1 MYLPNFNM
9 IYKVIECI
17 ELKKLR
23 GEEEWKK
30 KYLIADENDNQL
42 YVMYWSKLKT
52 NPIVYDLDGSEVV
65 DAQFWFYSSCGYMYN
80 HGTTTMHKMLADHYG
95 ISRPGYTIDHINCCK
110 LDNRR
115 KNLRAATQGEQ
126 NSNRGSRSDKLAPP
140 QELVDA
146 GITELPRYVRWDG
159 SEKKFVIETHPF
171 LINEVRQGTRKKAT
185 MSGTKS
191 TKCTVLQKYQ
201 DIIAR
206 LEEMNDAINTNAEFK
221 QLKAQN
227 FAEYQAIRK
236 CILEHEGIADET
248 QAAPTAGGAP
258 TIESHRRTAAGKKTV
273 CALPPDSGLTVAD
286 IPKYCYYKAK
296 TESRGDKFVID
307 HHPDLVKTGK
317 KTWATTEA
325 SRYTTKQKHDM
336 LMAKLAELAIVPVT

>member
-1 MYLPNFNM
+1 V
-9 IYKVIECI
+9 IYTIIERT
-17 ELKKLR
+17 ELRNVR
-23 GEEEWKK
+23 GEDERKK
-30 KYLIADENDNQL
+30 KYLIADENNNKL
-42 YVMYWSKLKT
+42 YAMYWSKLKT
-52 NPIVYDLDGSEVV
+52 NPIVYDLDSSAVV
-65 DAQFWFYSSCGYMYN
+65 DAHQWFYSSTGYMYN

-146 GITELPRYVRWDG
+146 GIDELPRHVRWDG
-159 SEKKFVIETHPF
+159 SESKFVIECHPF
-171 LINEVRQGTRKKAT
+171 LINQVRQGTRKKAT

-206 LEEMNDAINTNAEFK
+206 LEEMNDDINGNAEFK

-236 CILEHEGIADET
+236 CILEYEGIADET
-248 QAAPTAGGAP
+248 QPAPTAGGAP
-258 TIESHRRTAAGKKTV
+258 TVESQRRTAAGKKTV
-273 CALPPDSGLTVAD
+273 CALPPDSGLTAGD
-286 IPKYCYYKAK
+286 IPKHCYYKAK

-317 KTWATTEA
+317 RTWATTEA
-325 SRYTTKQKHDM
+325 SRYTTKQKYDM
-336 LMAKLAELAIVPVT
+336 LMAKLAELAIVPVS

>member
-1 MYLPNFNM
+1 M
-9 IYKVIECI
+9 IYQISNRQ
-17 ELKKLR
+17 ELRNIR
-23 GEEEWKK
+23 GEDERKR
-30 KYLIADENDNQL
+30 KYEVVDENNNKI
-42 YVMYWSKLKT
+42 YAMFWSKLNN
-52 NPIVYDLDGSEVV
+52 NPVVYDYDV
-65 DAQFWFYSSCGYMYN
+65 DDIICANGWYMMTNGYMYN
-80 HGTTTMHKMLADHYG
+80 NDKITMHKMLADHYG

-115 KNLRAATQGEQ
+115 KNLRAATQSEQ

-236 CILEHEGIADET
+236 CVLEYEGIADET
-248 QAAPTAGGAP
+248 QPAPTAGGAP
-258 TIESHRRTAAGKKTV
+258 VVESHRRTAAGKKTV
-273 CALPPDSGLTVAD
+273 CALPSDSGLTAAD
-286 IPKYCYYKAK
+286 IPKYCYYQAK

-307 HHPDLVKTGK
+307 HHPDLEKTGK
-317 KTWATTEA
+317 RTWATTAA
-325 SRYTTKQKHDM
+325 SRYTTKQKYDM